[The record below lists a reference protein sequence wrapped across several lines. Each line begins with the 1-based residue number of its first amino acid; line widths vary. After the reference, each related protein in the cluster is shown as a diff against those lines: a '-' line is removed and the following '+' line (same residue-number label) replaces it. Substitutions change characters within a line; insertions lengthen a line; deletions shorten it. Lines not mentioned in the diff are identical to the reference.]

1 MNPSI
6 IMRLNHSLIKIIDK
20 LTDNG
25 NPKVSYGNVKNQ
37 HFSTVSPYFNLRK
50 TIMNENKFKI
60 YFKTS

>member
-6 IMRLNHSLIKIIDK
+6 IMHLNQSSLIKIIDK

-25 NPKVSYGNVKNQ
+25 NPKVSYGTVKNQ
-37 HFSTVSPYFNLRK
+37 HFSAVSFFNIRK

-60 YFKTS
+60 YFKSS